1 MRIVTHVSAAEKAE
15 IQRRAKL
22 HGMSVS
28 KYLKQAALGS
38 HTGPGADVERWWTH
52 LSLTRKMQVWSWLNP
67 SKREERPLGLMPLPF
82 DEETA
87 A

>member
-1 MRIVTHVSAAEKAE
+1 MRITTHVTPAEKAE

-28 KYLKQAALGS
+28 KYLKQAALGT
-38 HTGPGADVERWWTH
+38 HTGPGADVERWWSN
-52 LSLTRKMQVWSWLNP
+52 LSLTRKMQVWTWLTP
-67 SKREERPLGLMPLPF
+67 ARREEKPLGELLPF
-82 DEETA
+82 EDLA

>member
-15 IQRRAKL
+15 IQRRARL

-28 KYLKQAALGS
+28 KYLKQAALGTHS
-38 HTGPGADVERWWTH
+38 GPGAEVERWW
-52 LSLTRKMQVWSWLNP
+52 SNLTLVRKKQVWGWLNP
-67 SKREERPLGLMPLPF
+67 LPKDEKPQLEVLPF
-82 DEETA
+82 ESDSA